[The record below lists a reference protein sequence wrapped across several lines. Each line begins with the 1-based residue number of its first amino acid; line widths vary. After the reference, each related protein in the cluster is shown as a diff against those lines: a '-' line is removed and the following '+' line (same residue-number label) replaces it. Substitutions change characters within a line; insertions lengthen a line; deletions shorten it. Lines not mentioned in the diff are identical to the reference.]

1 MYIINFNQQNIE
13 YLKNNCININCQIV
27 LSEMIDPSLCYNN
40 FINILNDMVKKI
52 VLNNYYKKLFS
63 HNK

>member
-1 MYIINFNQQNIE
+1 MYIINFNQKNIE
-13 YLKNNCININCQIV
+13 YLKNNFININFQIV
-27 LSEMIDPSLCYNN
+27 LFEMTDPSLSYNN
-40 FINILNDMVKKI
+40 VINILNDMVKKI